1 MINLTKIIATLG
13 PSSSDKK
20 TIAALA
26 KAGANAFRLN
36 FSHGSYQD
44 HQQRIAIIRQIAKEN
59 KTHYTI
65 LADMQG
71 PKLRVGLFEKG
82 KIQLKK
88 SQLFT
93 LDMSSELGNEKRVQ
107 LPHPEIFKV
116 IKPNMNL
123 LLNDGKIRLS
133 VQKVSP
139 QKIETKVIV
148 GGTLSDHK
156 GVNVPDVIL
165 PINALTEKDKK
176 DLKFALKQGVDWI
189 CLSFVQTENDIK
201 MAKKLIGEKVG
212 ILAKIEKPAAVQNIA
227 QIVAQ
232 CDAIMVARG
241 DLGVECPIESVPAM
255 QRKIMACCRLAGKPV
270 VVATQMLE
278 SMIEAPVPTRAEVSD
293 VATAVYEGADAV
305 MLSAETA
312 AGAYPV
318 QAVQTMHNVILRT
331 QSDVD
336 YATRLAALR
345 LPLDGTIPCAITS
358 SMRRM
363 ISSLAKPACIA
374 TYSVS
379 GKTTLRVA
387 RERAV
392 VPILGLTTDENIAN
406 RMGLVWGVVPFAIS
420 KIKKFDDI
428 TANVIRIAQQKKF
441 AKKGEQII
449 ITAGYPFGN
458 KGFTNLLN
466 IIEVK

>member
-26 KAGANAFRLN
+26 KAGTNAFRLN

-312 AGAYPV
+312 AGAYPI

-466 IIEVK
+466 IVEVK